1 MKKALAR
8 FILNLFGWKIKGE
21 IPDEKKYV
29 LAVAPHT
36 SAIDMVLGKLHTWA
50 KGYRPRIIVKKEFF
64 YFPMRYIL
72 RAWGAVPIDRSKP
85 KNLVEQIADE
95 FEENEEF
102 ILVITPE
109 GTRQANPNWKT
120 GFYRIAVKANVPI
133 YMIYADFK
141 KKEIG
146 YLGRFEPTGDMEK
159 DIREIKEHYR
169 GITAYHPERFDI

>member
-8 FILNLFGWKIKGE
+8 FILKLFGWKIKGE
-21 IPDEKKYV
+21 IPKEKKYV

-36 SAIDMVLGKLHTWA
+36 SALDMILGKLHTWA
-50 KGYRPRIIVKKEFF
+50 KGYQPRIIVKKEFF
-64 YFPMRYIL
+64 YFPVGYIL
-72 RAWGAVPIDRSKP
+72 RAWGAVPIDRQNP

-95 FEENEEF
+95 FDKNDEF

-109 GTRQANPNWKT
+109 GTRKANPNWKT
-120 GFYRIAVKANVPI
+120 GFYRIAQSANVPI

-146 YLGRFEPTGDMEK
+146 YLGRFEPTGNMEE
-159 DIREIKEHYR
+159 DIRGIKEHYR
-169 GITAYHPERFDI
+169 GITAYHPERFEI